1 MSTLKSRSLPLPAIS
16 GEASTAFAPKRWLYL
31 IPLIFITYSLAYLD
45 RANYGFAS
53 AVGIEQDLGISKSTS
68 SLIGALFFLG

>member
-1 MSTLKSRSLPLPAIS
+1 MSTLKQHALPLADDSRPRS
-16 GEASTAFAPKRWLYL
+16 TVKGFASKRWWYL

-53 AVGIEQDLGISKSTS
+53 AAGIE
-68 SLIGALFFLG
+68 